1 MLENFL
7 TFRAYESRQADAI
20 LTPKPDARMR
30 SSEADGT
37 VRFDV
42 FEADLRAGELRKRG
56 RLLKLEAKPFQV
68 LAALLRRPGA
78 LVTRDELRAE
88 LWAADTFVEF
98 DHSLNTAVNKL
109 RSALG
114 DSAREP
120 KFIETLHRRGYR
132 FIGEIAVA
140 GRPEVV
146 QTPKRAPLVSV
157 ASAAT
162 IATVSAVAGIVFGV
176 CLTLVTA
183 LEPAARAVKDQPPP
197 PRPPPAFGTI
207 LTSIASAR
215 ARQQLV
221 WVDRQGRR
229 LEPIGETHVA
239 IMYPS
244 LSPDERSVSASIGK
258 DVWVQDVDGVRALR
272 LSQSRHRDVLP
283 LWSPRGDTVLY
294 SAHSSG
300 DRNIYVRNADGSR
313 EAVRL
318 HDKSLGGGVVVFDWS
333 RDGQYVVFRQEG
345 SRTQADIGYLR
356 RNLDGGYDQ
365 FSFLATRAS
374 EGEPKLSPDNR
385 FVAYCS
391 NESGRREI
399 YVSAF
404 PAGDQTVKVSQGGGT
419 QPRWSRDGR
428 ELYYVKGDALMAAA
442 VGGSRSLSVGS
453 PAELFRHSGLKC
465 EWPSQQY
472 DVSGDGR
479 RFLLVERVSAV
490 QADATVPFPRVPI
503 S

>member
-1 MLENFL
+1 
-7 TFRAYESRQADAI
+7 
-20 LTPKPDARMR
+20 MR
-30 SSEADGT
+30 SSEADSG
-37 VRFDV
+37 VIRFDA

-56 RLLKLEAKPFQV
+56 RPLKLEAKPFQV
-68 LAALLRRPGA
+68 LAALLRRPGE
-78 LVTRDELRAE
+78 LVTRDELREE

-132 FIGEIAVA
+132 FIGELGGPWASA
-140 GRPEVV
+140 HGSESGRPEV
-146 QTPKRAPLVSV
+146 QRTPGAEPLVSM

-162 IATVSAVAGIVFGV
+162 IATVSAVAGIVFGI

-183 LEPAARAVKDQPPP
+183 PEPAARVVREQTPPP
-197 PRPPPAFGTI
+197 SPPPSFGTI
-207 LTSIASAR
+207 LTSIAASR

-229 LEPIGETHVA
+229 LEPIGQTHLA

-244 LSPDERSVSASIGK
+244 LSPDERSVSASIGN
-258 DVWVQDVDGVRALR
+258 DVWIQDVDGARALR
-272 LSQSRHRDVLP
+272 LSKSRHRDVLP
-283 LWSPRGDTVLY
+283 LWSPKGDSILY
-294 SAHSSG
+294 STHSSG

-313 EAVRL
+313 EAARL

-333 RDGQYVVFRQEG
+333 RDGQYVVFRQE
-345 SRTQADIGYLR
+345 SFKTQADIGYLK
-356 RNLDGGYDQ
+356 RNRTGGYDQ
-365 FSFLATRAS
+365 FSFLATRAG

-385 FVAYCS
+385 FIAYCS
-391 NESGRREI
+391 NESGRREV
-399 YVSAF
+399 YVSTF
-404 PAGDQTVKVSQGGGT
+404 PAGDQTLRVSQGGGT

-428 ELYYVKGDALMAAA
+428 ELFYVKGDALMAA
-442 VGGSRSLSVGS
+442 SVGTS
-453 PAELFRHSGLKC
+453 ATLGVGSSAELFRHKGLKC

-472 DVSGDGR
+472 DVSRDGR
-479 RFLLVERVSAV
+479 RFLVVERVPPV
-490 QADATVPFPRVPI
+490 QADAAVPLLRVPI
-503 S
+503 G